1 MKIAPHPPN
10 ETSRLAALQRYCL
23 LDSPPDPILDNIT
36 KTAAIVCGT
45 PISLISLI
53 DSNRQWFKSNVG
65 MSVQETQRDL
75 AFCTHAILKPDE
87 ILEVED
93 ATRMSGF
100 ALTHWLPETQRS
112 GFMLASRI
120 SNKPLKLSS
129 LQKNALKHL
138 AQAAIDLLNERTKS
152 GVRSRDSKAM
162 REMQFCEN
170 IAAKHQPSAN
180 SPTIYPNT
188 FDESKPIPRGRL
200 RGKNKEI
207 VESLTGIVSSA
218 VEYDLHIE
226 PIRLVNL
233 MYFYCNYLES
243 TFPRHVYVS
252 DKIIELRAVPATF
265 SQFIFNQ
272 TLLDETAA
280 NLSNEEGEHV
290 MAPKAIEN

>member
-1 MKIAPHPPN
+1 MKIAAHPPN

-93 ATRMSGF
+93 ATQDERFRVNPLVTGDPKIRFYAGKPLVSPDGF
-100 ALTHWLPETQRS
+100 ALGTLCV
-112 GFMLASRI
+112 I

-152 GVRSRDSKAM
+152 SVRSRDSKAM

-188 FDESKPIPRGRL
+188 
-200 RGKNKEI
+200 
-207 VESLTGIVSSA
+207 SA
-218 VEYDLHIE
+218 PCV
-226 PIRLVNL
+226 
-233 MYFYCNYLES
+233 C
-243 TFPRHVYVS
+243 
-252 DKIIELRAVPATF
+252 
-265 SQFIFNQ
+265 QW
-272 TLLDETAA
+272 
-280 NLSNEEGEHV
+280 
-290 MAPKAIEN
+290 